1 MTGQKAD
8 VILCILIHAPSFGD
22 NIADVFVV
30 FLQTRLLIGHI
41 GITIKDLCPAGAGL
55 IFLYVPWILKFRTV
69 VSENDGE
76 ILFKSP
82 YPYGRA
88 EIVNGIDHAFLCTI
102 RKQNEDHEGA
112 ASEQQGKE
120 TFALITAA
128 FYCIHLNDI
137 KFRESL
143 CILLKVN
150 VGTLVT
156 IHLLDVSG
164 TGICALFTLFVAYSP
179 WQINVSCGEN
189 SLIEIIIKSPPAY
202 RDLITMNRKDMA

>member
-76 ILFKSP
+76 ILFKVRIP
-82 YPYGRA
+82 MA
-88 EIVNGIDHAFLCTI
+88 EQRLLM
-102 RKQNEDHEGA
+102 
-112 ASEQQGKE
+112 AS
-120 TFALITAA
+120 
-128 FYCIHLNDI
+128 
-137 KFRESL
+137 
-143 CILLKVN
+143 V
-150 VGTLVT
+150 
-156 IHLLDVSG
+156 
-164 TGICALFTLFVAYSP
+164 TLFCVQSGSRMRIMKEQLLNNRVRRHLP
-179 WQINVSCGEN
+179 LSRLPFTVSISTTSSSGKAFVYF
-189 SLIEIIIKSPPAY
+189 SKS
-202 RDLITMNRKDMA
+202 M